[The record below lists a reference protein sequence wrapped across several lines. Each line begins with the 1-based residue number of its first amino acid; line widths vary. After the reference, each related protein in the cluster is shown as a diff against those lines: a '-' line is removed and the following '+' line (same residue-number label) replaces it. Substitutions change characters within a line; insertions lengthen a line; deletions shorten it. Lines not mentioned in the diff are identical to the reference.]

1 MDWGTISAI
10 IILVLIGVVAYTIN
24 KEINAETDSRPVE
37 PIKEE
42 PNRNPTADEIAEAIV
57 KAKKK
62 EQTKILNYGFLG
74 FIVFSIILYILIA
87 NSGIAEWILDTF
99 DL

>member
-10 IILVLIGVVAYTIN
+10 IILVLIGVVAYTVN

-62 EQTKILNYGFLG
+62 EQTKNANYGCLG
-74 FIVFSIILYILIA
+74 FIVFCIILYMLIA
-87 NSGIAEWILDTF
+87 NSGFAEWVLETF